1 MIILLRIK
9 KFIKMFLNIITPCS
23 RPQNLHKIS
32 QSINIP
38 KENYRWIVVF
48 DFDELPNKNLIPD
61 NCETY
66 LLRDAESI
74 AGHSQRNFAI
84 GLVKHGHIYSNDDD
98 TLIHPDLWENIKNLN
113 NDFISFK
120 QNDNYG
126 NLRLEG
132 DKITVNHIDS
142 HNFIFSK
149 NICENI
155 KFDKTSYA
163 ADGYFAEECNNRA
176 KTPIHLPIVLSVYN
190 SLR

>member
-1 MIILLRIK
+1 
-9 KFIKMFLNIITPCS
+9 MFLNIITPCS
-23 RPQNLHKIS
+23 RPENLHKIS

-38 KENYRWIVVF
+38 KENYRWIIVF
-48 DFDELPNKNLIPD
+48 DFDELPNKNLIPN

-66 LLRDAESI
+66 LFRDPKSI
-74 AGHSQRNFAI
+74 AGHGQRNFALELI
-84 GLVKHGHIYSNDDD
+84 DYGHIYSNDDD
-98 TLIHPDLWENIKNLN
+98 TLLHQNLWENIKNLN
-113 NDFISFK
+113 NDFISFR
-120 QNDNYG
+120 QNNKLN

-132 DKITVNHIDS
+132 DKIMVNHIDS

-149 NICENI
+149 NICKKI

-163 ADGYFAEECNNRA
+163 ADGIFAEECYKNS